1 MGTCMT
7 LHRLKRKSEGTR
19 HLLETTIPMRMRRPF
34 LIIFALAAVV
44 SVTLLSDTGAGKA
57 MQSKS
62 AAAESAR
69 GNSYASVIHT
79 GPSPGTADSRGDV
92 RQLTLDIPERSW
104 NRPSTGGKELTP
116 DIAEKYPRT
125 FIAERTISN
134 NAFAI
139 GEHLVFQIQYGFYE
153 AGTATMSIEDEE
165 YINGGLCYRIVTTAN
180 SNNFISKFY
189 KVRDRVASYLDK
201 EGLFS
206 RRFEKHL
213 REGDH
218 DSDRIVD
225 FYHERLIALSTT
237 KKYAVTEIQPY
248 VNDVLSAL
256 YYVRTR
262 ELEVGKDVVFDIYAD
277 GKIYPLRVIVRGRET
292 VKVPAGEFSCLKIE
306 PVMRGEGIF
315 QQKGKLMVW
324 LTDDEKKI
332 PVKMTSK
339 IAIGSIGSE
348 LASYRLGTY
357 R

>member
-1 MGTCMT
+1 
-7 LHRLKRKSEGTR
+7 
-19 HLLETTIPMRMRRPF
+19 MRIHRPF
-34 LIIFALAAVV
+34 LIIFALAAAV
-44 SVTLLSDTGAGKA
+44 SVTLPPALGASNT

-62 AAAESAR
+62 AAADSAR
-69 GNSYASVIHT
+69 GNPYASVIHT
-79 GPSPGTADSRGDV
+79 GPSPGTADFRANV
-92 RQLTLDIPERSW
+92 RQLALDIPERSW
-104 NRPSTGGKELTP
+104 NRPPTGGPELTP
-116 DIAEKYPRT
+116 DIAEKYPRNY
-125 FIAERTISN
+125 IAGRTITN
-134 NAFAI
+134 NAFAT
-139 GEHLVFQIQYGFYE
+139 GEHLVFQIQYGFYQ

-180 SNNFISKFY
+180 SNSFISKFY
-189 KVRDRVASYLDK
+189 KVRDKVASYLDT

-218 DSDRIVD
+218 NSDRIVD
-225 FYHERLIALSTT
+225 FYHERRIALSTT

-256 YYVRTR
+256 YYVRTGD
-262 ELEVGKDVVFDIYAD
+262 LVVGKEVIFDVYAD
-277 GKIYPLRVIVRGRET
+277 GKIYPMRVIVQGRET
-292 VKVPAGEFSCLKIE
+292 VTVPAGKFSCIKIE
-306 PVMRGEGIF
+306 PVIRGEGIF
-315 QQKGKLMVW
+315 QQKGKLTVW

-348 LASYRLGTY
+348 LKSYRLGTP